1 MSLDQTNVL
10 VAEDD
15 DEDFEIFSS
24 ALKVVS
30 LKVVLTRAENGDILI
45 RLLDE
50 KNPDILFLDI
60 LLPCKDGK
68 HCLKEI
74 RSNKKYDKLPVI
86 IYSSISDLK
95 EIEFCYREGANLY
108 VIKPGTFSELK
119 GALQKILSIDWKK
132 VLYFPSL
139 TQFVVNP
146 DTGIH

>member
-1 MSLDQTNVL
+1 MNQDQTNVL

-24 ALKVVS
+24 AIKELS
-30 LKVVLTRAENGDILI
+30 IKVVLTRAENGDILI

-50 KNPDILFLDI
+50 KNPDVLFLDI
-60 LLPCKDGK
+60 LLPCKDGN

-74 RSNKKYDKLPVI
+74 RANKKYDKLPVI

-95 EIEFCYREGANLY
+95 TIEFCYREGANLY
-108 VIKPGTFSELK
+108 MIKPGTFSELK
-119 GALQKILSIDWKK
+119 TALQKIFSIDWKK

-139 TQFVVNP
+139 TEFVLNP
-146 DTGIH
+146 DQNIH

>member
-1 MSLDQTNVL
+1 M
-10 VAEDD
+10 
-15 DEDFEIFSS
+15 
-24 ALKVVS
+24 
-30 LKVVLTRAENGDILI
+30 
-45 RLLDE
+45 
-50 KNPDILFLDI
+50 
-60 LLPCKDGK
+60 
-68 HCLKEI
+68 
-74 RSNKKYDKLPVI
+74 I